1 MLCNVGLCIFY
12 QFSHWSKSSS
22 WSCRDACDTFSSF
35 GQCFHGC
42 SGKIL
47 FFWKKTLISYLPE
60 IFFLTFQKDEVP
72 GFNALTIY
80 ILICMIF
87 IAMAMAYYGM
97 ILFMLRR
104 IKNVHDSNIGVIPN
118 EDKLSNSIIKGDR
131 LMIALYVIAFIIFN
145 LSYFIKNLVIFY

>member
-1 MLCNVGLCIFY
+1 MI
-12 QFSHWSKSSS
+12 
-22 WSCRDACDTFSSF
+22 
-35 GQCFHGC
+35 
-42 SGKIL
+42 I
-47 FFWKKTLISYLPE
+47 YLPE
-60 IFFLTFQKDEVP
+60 INLSYISKDEVP

-131 LMIALYVIAFIIFN
+131 LMIVLYVITFIIFN